1 MSPIHIFSLSLHF
14 RWTESKFAR
23 CPVLVQVIFQQR
35 SQRVL
40 LTLAATLL
48 AEVLISHGHQP
59 ILEDGRAFAFL
70 EILIDLVDKFAIQRH
85 FRGTSSSRKTREIR
99 HVFLTFDWLNHFLL
113 RAVFLHFWF
122 RSFLDFKFGM
132 ISAARQVVD
141 VLAHLLT

>member
-1 MSPIHIFSLSLHF
+1 MLMSHVRVLALGLHF

-23 CPVLVQVIFQQR
+23 CPVLMQIVFQQR

-48 AEVLISHGHQP
+48 AHVLISHGHQP

-85 FRGTSSSRKTREIR
+85 FRGTSGSRKTREI
-99 HVFLTFDWLNHFLL
+99 
-113 RAVFLHFWF
+113 
-122 RSFLDFKFGM
+122 
-132 ISAARQVVD
+132 
-141 VLAHLLT
+141 